1 MTCKLVLPV
10 VIYCICHTAI
20 FYLSSMTTSHDPD
33 CDVAVIYF
41 PSASSYTW
49 ESTWSLIPKLNGCL

>member
-1 MTCKLVLPV
+1 MTCKVVLPV

-20 FYLSSMTTSHDPD
+20 FYDHDHD

-41 PSASSYTW
+41 PSPYSYTW